1 MTDKQID
8 KFVEDTLKKLKELA
22 ERKTKEQEIAEKI
35 IYKVDTIVEEFITK
49 YRKALVTMIQPDDPL
64 FDESPKLTKAE
75 IEECLPDAECLRF
88 MINKLTDKTVELA
101 IEKHID
107 NNY

>member
-22 ERKTKEQEIAEKI
+22 ERKTREQEIAEKLI
-35 IYKVDTIVEEFITK
+35 NKVDTIVEEFITK
-49 YRKALVTMIQPDDPL
+49 YRKALTAMIQPDDPL
-64 FDESPKLTKAE
+64 FDGCPRLTKAE
-75 IEECLPDAECLRF
+75 IEECLPDAECLRL
-88 MINKLTDKTVELA
+88 MIDKLTDKTVELA

-107 NNY
+107 KY